1 VATATQVLNTAGK
14 KRHQRSLVVCH
25 CTTVH
30 QDLKSRTFHRQL
42 LPLAQ
47 LGFDVRY
54 IAPIRPHELTS
65 GIKIIGFAAPR
76 SIFQRLAFWPALLK
90 KLLRQKADI
99 YHIQDPQLLPLAFA
113 LKLIFRKRVVYDAY
127 EDFPSIA
134 AARNSIPAVLRPFAA
149 TTVAFVERLAAR
161 AFDAI
166 ITADPITMRRLG
178 AVGESK
184 KLVFYNFPNLR
195 FFPAPRTSAPQFDL
209 VYRGGISERTGAL
222 VLLEALQLLA
232 ARPNPPRLL
241 FIGYFDSARAESEF
255 RERVRALNLDS
266 LLETR
271 GRIDHA
277 SMATALSEARMGLCP
292 LLAIPKFQKNIPVK
306 VFEYW
311 ACGLPVVATDLLPI
325 QPFLRPGEAGLLV
338 QPGGATELAEAIKW
352 LLDHPDSARRMGQRG
367 RRLVVQRFNNENEVR
382 KLHAFV
388 QRIANPSLG
397 GHSRPCSS
405 PS

>member
-1 VATATQVLNTAGK
+1 MATATQVLNTAGK
-14 KRHQRSLVVCH
+14 KSHQRSLVVCH

-30 QDLKSRTFHRQL
+30 KDLKSRTFHRQL

-54 IAPIRPHELTS
+54 VAPVQPQTVTS

-76 SIFQRLAFWPALLK
+76 GIFQRLAFWPALLK
-90 KLLRQKADI
+90 TLLRQKADI

-113 LKLIFRKRVVYDAY
+113 LKLIFRKRIVYDAY

-195 FFPAPRTSAPQFDL
+195 FFPAPRTRAPQFDL

-232 ARPNPPRLL
+232 ARQKPPRLL
-241 FIGYFDSARAESEF
+241 FIGYFDSARAEREF

-277 SMATALSEARMGLCP
+277 SMATALSEARIGVCP

-311 ACGLPVVATDLLPI
+311 ACGLPVVATDLRPI
-325 QPFLRPGEAGLLV
+325 QPFLRQGEAGLLV